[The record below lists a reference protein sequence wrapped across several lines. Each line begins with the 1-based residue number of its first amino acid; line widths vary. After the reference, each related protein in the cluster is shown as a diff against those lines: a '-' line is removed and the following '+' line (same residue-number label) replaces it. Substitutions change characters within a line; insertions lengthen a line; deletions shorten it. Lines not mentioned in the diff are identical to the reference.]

1 MIVLHE
7 DADVWIPQIGI
18 NFSHPLKTLVMVPT
32 YNERENA
39 PLMVAAIKALALDVD
54 VLFVDDDSP
63 DGTGAI
69 LDELAAGYDR
79 LRVIHRVG
87 QRGIGGAHLAGI
99 AAAYAGGYQRLVTLD
114 CDFSH
119 SPEDIPAFLE
129 EAERASVVV
138 GSRWT
143 ALDSLPGWNVFRR
156 MMTGAGHML
165 TRVVLGMPYDA
176 TGAFRAYRLDHV
188 PEETFALVQSR
199 SYSFFFESLFILHQN
214 GVRIAEIPIVLPAR
228 TYGHSKM
235 TMKAALNSV
244 RIMLGI
250 AARFRRAPAEFRLK
264 ERPVAT
270 DPALED
276 PQHWDE
282 YWQRSA
288 QASKRIY
295 SMIAS
300 LYRRVFIRP
309 RLHRVLLRHFAPG
322 SRLIHAGCG
331 GGQVDQGLHE
341 RLKIWALD
349 ISPDALQLYRQNN
362 PAAKHLQHGDIL
374 ALPYADGQ
382 FDGYYSLGVIEHF
395 TATAIAQILAE
406 ARRVLRPGGRL
417 VLFWPHAR
425 ATSVLVLGLAHRLL
439 ARSGSTTQLHPAEVS
454 LLSSLSMAEELLR
467 DGGFTVTSYD
477 FGAKDLWIQA
487 VIVAERAA

>member
-1 MIVLHE
+1 VS
-7 DADVWIPQIGI
+7 AA
-18 NFSHPLKTLVMVPT
+18 PLKTLVMVPT

-39 PLMVAAIKALALDVD
+39 PLMVAAIKALGIDVD

-63 DGTGAI
+63 DGTGQL
-69 LDELAAGYDR
+69 LDELAAGWDR
-79 LRVIHRVG
+79 LRVIHRIG
-87 QRGIGGAHLAGI
+87 KRGIGGAHLEGI

-129 EAERASVVV
+129 ASDRCDVVV

-143 ALDSLPGWNVFRR
+143 ALDSLPGWNIFRR

-165 TRVVLGMPYDA
+165 TRAVLGMPYDA
-176 TGAFRAYRLDHV
+176 TGAFRAYRLDHI

-214 GVRIAEIPIVLPAR
+214 GFSIGEIPIVLPAR

-244 RIMLGI
+244 RIMLAI

-264 ERPVAT
+264 AAPLTT

-276 PQHWDE
+276 PQHWDD
-282 YWQRSA
+282 YWQQSA
-288 QASKRIY
+288 KTTKRVY
-295 SMIAS
+295 STIAS
-300 LYRRVFIRP
+300 LYRRIFIRP
-309 RLHRVLLRHFAPG
+309 RLHRVIGRQFSRG

-341 RLKIWALD
+341 RVRITALD
-349 ISPDALQLYRQNN
+349 ISPDALQLYQENN
-362 PAAKHLQHGDIL
+362 PTAQQIKHGSIL
-374 ALPYADGQ
+374 ALPYGDGS

-395 TATAIAQILAE
+395 TEPEIAQILAE
-406 ARRVLRPGGRL
+406 ARRVLRPNGRI

-425 ATSVLVLGLAHRLL
+425 ATSVRVLGLAHRLL
-439 ARSGSTTQLHPAEVS
+439 ARSGSKTQLHPAEVS
-454 LLSSLSMAEELLR
+454 LLSSRSMAEGLLR
-467 DGGFTVTSYD
+467 QGGFNVTSYD